1 MKATA
6 TVIRGSVRAHATA
19 TGSLIVDCYTLP
31 SGIRS
36 KAEPTE
42 EGGLLRFLRVAPE
55 EPQQLVWLVPQYGV
69 DYTVTTSNGV
79 EWVIR

>member
-6 TVIRGSVRAHATA
+6 TVIRGSVRARAVAAGLLTA
-19 TGSLIVDCYTLP
+19 DGYAMQTGF
-31 SGIRS
+31 RS

-42 EGGLLRFLRVAPE
+42 ESGLLRFLRVAAE
-55 EPQQLVWLVPQYGV
+55 EPQQLVWMVPQYGV
-69 DYTVTTSNGV
+69 DYTVTTSIGL